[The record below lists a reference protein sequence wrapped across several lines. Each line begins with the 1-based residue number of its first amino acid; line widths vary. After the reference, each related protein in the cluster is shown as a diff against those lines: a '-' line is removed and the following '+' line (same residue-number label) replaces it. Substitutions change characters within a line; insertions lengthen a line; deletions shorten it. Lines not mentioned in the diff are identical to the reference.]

1 MKRSVLLILLFASM
15 LITGMVSCKH
25 STDAQP
31 AVCRLISTTDQ
42 LIEATGRLTD
52 EMQRTF
58 TYNNAI
64 LTSVAERSTNQEAG
78 FLLERASQRVV
89 RATNGTSAMTLA
101 YASTATQPGSATF
114 SQASQMMSTFTMDYN
129 AAGRMTRIVES
140 RSVLPNNSLT
150 IGREFTFTYDNDGNL
165 TTERTRSTFIDGTV
179 VAQQTEYTV
188 GTNPSPY
195 THFAERALL
204 TVVALSQGVETRPG
218 RFWHLNAPLAQK
230 SYVLTSSGGRGN
242 LRDSSTFAPV
252 YDATNKL
259 VNQEQRAFLFQLS
272 DPTPITKRIKQSYN
286 YQCD

>member
-1 MKRSVLLILLFASM
+1 MKRSILLILLFVPMFLTA
-15 LITGMVSCKH
+15 LVACKH

-42 LIEATGRLTD
+42 LIEANGRLTD

-58 TYNNAI
+58 TYNNAL

-78 FLLERASQRVV
+78 FLLERANQRVV
-89 RATNGTSAMTLA
+89 RAANGATAMALA
-101 YASTATQPGSATF
+101 YESSATQPGSATF
-114 SQASQMMSTFTMDYN
+114 TQANRVMSTFTMVYN

-140 RSVLPNNSLT
+140 RSVLPGNSLT
-150 IGREFTFTYDNDGNL
+150 VARDFTFTYDDAGNL
-165 TTERTRSTFIDGTV
+165 TTEQTRSTLIDGTM
-179 VAQQTEYTV
+179 VAQQTEYTP
-188 GTNPSPY
+188 GANPSPY
-195 THFAERALL
+195 TQFSERALL

-230 SYVLTSSGGRGN
+230 SYVLTSSGTRGN

-259 VNQEQRAFLFQLS
+259 VNQAQQAYLFQLS
-272 DPTPITKRIKQSYN
+272 DPTPVTKRNKQTYE